1 MMTERMLTPRILH
14 FTHHQIFWECSTISA
29 CETIPNGLPLPLDDA
44 ASTDRHW
51 RGRLQESSSLAHA
64 PLSGANDDSLEDFW
78 SSSVLRY
85 TRCNLTNQSDKSI
98 AIWSIAKLV
107 RDAADDQYG
116 AGHWGYRLE
125 EQLSWKVVDVKKSIR
140 SVDLQWKQPS
150 WSWASVQGAVSL
162 GERAAVKRCYIVK
175 GHKGEPITFKT
186 VGSTRPHM
194 EREHSDSFKEDLEIG
209 WGAWQKKTRMQ
220 SLPQVTRR
228 DIMEE
233 RSHSM
238 PTVHKQMEN
247 PVVAPKDGNKQI
259 WSRDM
264 EPELE
269 SKSIAMHAPLGSGSL
284 RHNTATGTYTLE
296 INPITETSITVS
308 HPTISLAAFPDTEPS
323 TDATLSPD
331 KFLFAI
337 LTATSHITPTTNALG
352 IAYPPDSKNDP
363 DPVLTYSGSGLLLLH
378 CEEYLRRGDFHSKLK
393 VAEKALEVRLA
404 TGGGEAWVV
413 KRMVEELEALNGLI
427 LSCEQYIGT
436 DEEGRHYRRVG
447 VVEFEGW
454 DEEMYMTVVG
464 REKNKGRIWVD

>member
-1 MMTERMLTPRILH
+1 MLTPRILH
-14 FTHHQIFWECSTISA
+14 FTNKQIFWDCSTISA

-85 TRCNLTNQSDKSI
+85 TRCNLTNQSDKSV

-125 EQLSWKVVDVKKSIR
+125 EQLSWKVIDIKKSSR
-140 SVDLQWKQPS
+140 SIELQWKQPS
-150 WSWASVQGAVSL
+150 WSWTSVQGAISL
-162 GERAAVKRCYIVK
+162 AERAAVKRCYVIK
-175 GHKGEPITFKT
+175 GHKDEAITFKT
-186 VGSTRPHM
+186 KGFIRPHM

-228 DIMEE
+228 DIKEE
-233 RSHSM
+233 RSRSM
-238 PTVHKQMEN
+238 PVVQKQMEK
-247 PVVAPKDGNKQI
+247 PAERPLVLKDANRQI
-259 WSRDM
+259 WPRDM

-269 SKSIAMHAPLGSGSL
+269 SKSIAIHAPIGSGTL
-284 RHNTATGTYTLE
+284 RQNTANGTYTFE
-296 INPITETSITVS
+296 IDRKTEAPTTVS
-308 HPTISLAAFPDTEPS
+308 DSTITLAAFPDTEPS
-323 TDATLSPD
+323 TDATLVPNS
-331 KFLFAI
+331 FHFVI
-337 LTATSHITPTTNALG
+337 LTATSHTAPTTNALG
-352 IAYPPDSKNDP
+352 IAYPHDSDNDP
-363 DPVLTYSGSGLLLLH
+363 DPILTYSGSGLLLLH
-378 CEEYLRRGDFHSKLK
+378 YEEYVRRGELRSKLT

-413 KRMVEELEALNGLI
+413 NRMVEELEALAGLV
-427 LSCEQYIGT
+427 LSCEQYKGAG
-436 DEEGRHYRRVG
+436 EEGRHYRRVG
-447 VVEFEGW
+447 VVEFEGLS
-454 DEEMYMTVVG
+454 EEVYESIMG
-464 REKNKGRIWVD
+464 REKDRERVWID